1 MTKQVRRGEVY
12 YADLSPVIGS
22 GQGGVRPVVII
33 QNNRGNRYSP
43 TVIVAPIT
51 ARMQKAILPTHV
63 RLEHSTLPH
72 DSLVLLE
79 QLRTID
85 KSRLQDRLTKLD
97 TNEQAAVDRAL
108 ARSVG
113 LKFLDGD

>member
-1 MTKQVRRGEVY
+1 MVKQVKRGEVY
-12 YADLSPVIGS
+12 YVDLSPVIGS
-22 GQGGVRPVVII
+22 EQGGVRPVVII
-33 QNNRGNRYSP
+33 QNDRGNRYSP

-51 ARMQKAILPTHV
+51 ARMEKTILPTHV
-63 RLEHSTLPH
+63 RLARPTLSH
-72 DSLVLLE
+72 DSQVLLE

-97 TNEQAAVDRAL
+97 GPEQAAVDRAL

-113 LKFLDGD
+113 LKSLDGD